1 MVRKLFILILSLF
14 ILSCGDDLTY
24 EQKIKN
30 YNFCI
35 SKADS
40 LIQVNDYKEAIAYSN
55 TAIEITDT
63 LSAGFIKKGDASYE
77 LNWLDVAEE
86 NFNKAIKIEG
96 KSSKIYK
103 SRALLYLKMKDSDFL
118 DDIDTYLKSY
128 GDDEEAHELRRDYLE
143 SQNELDD
150 VIEEYTR
157 GIKNHKDSIELYVR
171 RSEIYLKN
179 KDYDEALNDYDKI
192 LSMRP
197 DSPEIIKKNELLKN
211 MLYYKKN
218 RNISIG
224 ILIAI
229 YVFYILLSFFVLKP
243 IVLRKAEN
251 QIGGMHTILRDPLI
265 WILPIILAVV
275 FIIMLQ
281 FGLIPNF

>member
-1 MVRKLFILILSLF
+1 MVRKLYILSLS
-14 ILSCGDDLTY
+14 LLMVNCGDDLTY

-118 DDIDTYLKSY
+118 DDINVYIESY
-128 GDDEEAHELRRDYLE
+128 PADQEAIELRRIYY
-143 SQNELDD
+143 
-150 VIEEYTR
+150 EEE
-157 GIKNHKDSIELYVR
+157 ND
-171 RSEIYLKN
+171 LKN
-179 KDYDEALNDYDKI
+179 AIKEYSNAITMDPDNSDLILKRGSLHFKNGNWEKALEDYET
-192 LSMRP
+192 
-197 DSPEIIKKNELLKN
+197 IIKLEPNNDLVIG
-211 MLYYKKN
+211 KKREIEKLMNDKSN
-218 RNISIG
+218 RNKFIFLLGLS
-224 ILIAI
+224 LIHI
-229 YVFYILLSFFVLKP
+229 
-243 IVLRKAEN
+243 
-251 QIGGMHTILRDPLI
+251 
-265 WILPIILAVV
+265 
-275 FIIMLQ
+275 
-281 FGLIPNF
+281 